1 MGASVGSVD
10 FARRGV
16 AQPGSAPALGAGSP
30 RFESGRPDL
39 AFSVSGPFRPGAT
52 GLPGRL
58 APLAAR
64 RSTGPCENTV
74 PSGVAQPVAPRESEI
89 AIPFERG
96 SVYVRSGATGLRG
109 RLTLLAA
116 TISSMPC

>member
-16 AQPGSAPALGAGSP
+16 SQPGSAPALGAGSP

-58 APLAAR
+58 TPLAAR

-74 PSGVAQPVAPRESEI
+74 PSGVAQPARPEK

-116 TISSMPC
+116 TISSM